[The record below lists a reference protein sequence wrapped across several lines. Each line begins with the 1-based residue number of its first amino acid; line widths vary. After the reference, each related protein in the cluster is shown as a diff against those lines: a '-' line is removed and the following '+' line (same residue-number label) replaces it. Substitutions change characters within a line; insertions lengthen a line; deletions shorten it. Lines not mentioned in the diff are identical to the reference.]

1 MDFFDAAINDCP
13 YPAYAALRNGAP
25 VWRDPRTAMYVL
37 SRYEDVKMVLLDT
50 ERFSS
55 VRPSRRLGSVGEAV
69 QTMYREQGCVPA
81 ATLAGRDDPTL
92 GRPVVHRRF
101 ERFRNCPQLLLA
113 GPEEASHRF
122 SAYCLSIVAI
132 ISQVTISVGFGRF
145 GRKVHGYPHCCPA
158 GPPDGCTRFGD

>member
-1 MDFFDAAINDCP
+1 
-13 YPAYAALRNGAP
+13 
-25 VWRDPRTAMYVL
+25 
-37 SRYEDVKMVLLDT
+37 MVLLDT

-132 ISQVTISVGFGRF
+132 ISQVTISVGLVVSDGRF
-145 GRKVHGYPHCCPA
+145 TGTHIVA
-158 GPPDGCTRFGD
+158 LPDLPTGARDLETENDWCKAAMETGDRDCIATGVCSV